1 MHETGGKNMRKQSKR
16 KLTGIAVLLLSVIM
30 MVGLSSCGEKAK
42 EETEPANV
50 ATTPY
55 GQYEGKAK
63 ENGVLSFLGVPYAKQ
78 PVGDLRWK
86 EAEPLEKSDELLKC
100 HEYGNTPIQVSDEFE
115 QASTTKQGE
124 DCLTANIWTR
134 DISGKKPTMVYIY
147 GGGYVSGGTADPLY
161 HGENF
166 VENNDVV
173 MVSINYRL
181 GPFGFL
187 DLSKIGG
194 TEYEHS
200 RNLGLLDQ
208 IAGLKWVKE
217 NISSFGGDP
226 DNVTVFG
233 ESAGASSIMRL
244 MSSDLSNGLFQKAII
259 ESGGNASI
267 KHVGDKK
274 VDRIKQSQYVA
285 EKFLETTG
293 KKDLQGLL
301 ELSGEEVQS
310 YADQL
315 ADQLGDDLDL
325 TTWGCVPDGYAVP
338 YDVYGNISKGSGKDV
353 SILIGTNAD
362 EINYFN
368 LYDPD
373 LEKSLEEEYQEGTT
387 LGRDF
392 SKNKKC
398 ADSYIEAKK
407 DDPQKYTDFCS
418 EYEIRQPSLIF
429 AEMQSAYNDVYMYQW
444 AWKSQIEG
452 LGAAHAVELPF
463 VFGTFDSVTAKRT
476 AGDQLPRELSLKVQA
491 AWAAFAAKGDPT
503 IEGEA
508 EWPKF
513 DQKNRDTMVIDDSLW
528 KVVNDPMPEGRNYL
542 RPMFDVKIPEAK

>member
-1 MHETGGKNMRKQSKR
+1 MRKQSKR
-16 KLTGIAVLLLSVIM
+16 KLTVTAALLLSFMIIASFS
-30 MVGLSSCGEKAK
+30 GCGEKANK
-42 EETEPANV
+42 AAETVNV
-50 ATTPY
+50 VTTPY
-55 GQYEGKAK
+55 GQYEGTVQ
-63 ENGVLSFLGVPYAKQ
+63 NSGVLSFLGVPYAKQ
-78 PVGDLRWK
+78 PTGDLRWK
-86 EAEPLEKSDELLKC
+86 EAEPLEQSDDLLKC

-115 QASTTKQGE
+115 QASATKQGE

-134 DISGKKPTMVYIY
+134 DTSGKKPTMVYIY

-187 DLSKIGG
+187 DLSEIGG
-194 TEYEHS
+194 KEYEHS

-217 NISSFGGDP
+217 NIASFGGDP
-226 DNVTVFG
+226 DNITVFG

-244 MSSDLSNGLFQKAII
+244 MSSDLSKGLFQKAII

-285 EKFLETTG
+285 KKFLETTG
-293 KKDLQGLL
+293 KKDMQGLL
-301 ELSGEEVQS
+301 ELSAEEVQS

-315 ADQLGDDLDL
+315 ADHLGDDLDL

-338 YDVYGNISKGSGKDV
+338 YDVYGNISKGNGKDV

-362 EINYFN
+362 EINYFK
-368 LYDPD
+368 LYDPN
-373 LEKSLEEEYQEGTT
+373 LEKSLEEEYQGGTT

-392 SKNKKC
+392 SKNKKY
-398 ADSYIEAKK
+398 ADAYIEAKK
-407 DDPQKYTDFCS
+407 EDPQKYTDFCS

-429 AEMQSAYNDVYMYQW
+429 AEIQAAYNDVYMYQW
-444 AWKSQIEG
+444 AWKSQVEG

-476 AGDQLPRELSLKVQA
+476 AGDDLPRALSLKVQA
-491 AWAAFAAKGDPT
+491 AWAAFAAKGNPT
-503 IEGEA
+503 IEGET

-513 DQKNRDTMVIDDSLW
+513 HQKDRHTMVIDDSPW
-528 KVVNDPMPEGRNYL
+528 KVVSDPMPEGRNYL
-542 RPMFDVKIPEAK
+542 RPMFDVKIPEEK

>member
-1 MHETGGKNMRKQSKR
+1 MRKQSKR
-16 KLTGIAVLLLSVIM
+16 KLTVIAVLLLSVIM

-42 EETEPANV
+42 EETETANV

-147 GGGYVSGGTADPLY
+147 GGGYVSGG
-161 HGENF
+161 
-166 VENNDVV
+166 
-173 MVSINYRL
+173 
-181 GPFGFL
+181 
-187 DLSKIGG
+187 
-194 TEYEHS
+194 
-200 RNLGLLDQ
+200 
-208 IAGLKWVKE
+208 
-217 NISSFGGDP
+217 
-226 DNVTVFG
+226 
-233 ESAGASSIMRL
+233 
-244 MSSDLSNGLFQKAII
+244 
-259 ESGGNASI
+259 NASI

-362 EINYFN
+362 EINYFK

-452 LGAAHAVELPF
+452 LGADHAVELPF

-513 DQKNRDTMVIDDSLW
+513 DQKNRDTMVIDDSPW
-528 KVVNDPMPEGRNYL
+528 KVVNDPTPEGRNYL

>member
-1 MHETGGKNMRKQSKR
+1 MRKQSKR
-16 KLTGIAVLLLSVIM
+16 KRTATAALLLSFMIIASFS
-30 MVGLSSCGEKAK
+30 GCGEKANK
-42 EETEPANV
+42 AAETVNV
-50 ATTPY
+50 VTTPY
-55 GQYEGKAK
+55 GQYEGTVQ
-63 ENGVLSFLGVPYAKQ
+63 NSGVLSFLGVPYAKQ
-78 PVGDLRWK
+78 PTGDLRWK
-86 EAEPLEKSDELLKC
+86 EAEPLEQSDDLLKC

-115 QASTTKQGE
+115 QASATKQGE

-134 DISGKKPTMVYIY
+134 DTSGKKPTMVYIY

-187 DLSKIGG
+187 DLSEIGG
-194 TEYEHS
+194 KEYEHS

-217 NISSFGGDP
+217 NIASFGGDP

-244 MSSDLSNGLFQKAII
+244 MSSDLSKGLFQKAII

-285 EKFLETTG
+285 KKFLETTG

-301 ELSGEEVQS
+301 ELSAEEVQS

-315 ADQLGDDLDL
+315 ADHLGDDLDL

-338 YDVYGNISKGSGKDV
+338 YDVYGNISKGNGKDV

-362 EINYFN
+362 EINYFK

-373 LEKSLEEEYQEGTT
+373 LEKSLEEEYKGGTT

-392 SKNKKC
+392 SKNKKY
-398 ADSYIEAKK
+398 ADAYIEAKK

-429 AEMQSAYNDVYMYQW
+429 AEIQAAYNDVYMYQW
-444 AWKSQIEG
+444 AWKSQVEG

-476 AGDQLPRELSLKVQA
+476 AGDDLPRALSLKVQA
-491 AWAAFAAKGDPT
+491 AWAAFAAKGNPT
-503 IEGEA
+503 IEGET

-513 DQKNRDTMVIDDSLW
+513 HQKDRHTMVIDDSPW
-528 KVVNDPMPEGRNYL
+528 KVVSDPMPEGRNYL
-542 RPMFDVKIPEAK
+542 RPMFDVKIPEEK